1 MAAKSRDVP
10 TLDELRKKKDAKK
23 EEPPVANPIHTWE
36 PDPVHDEAKVWTPD
50 ES

>member
-1 MAAKSRDVP
+1 MTPKTRGIP
-10 TLDELRKKKDAKK
+10 TLEELRKKEKK
-23 EEPPVANPIHTWE
+23 EPPVANPVHTWE